1 MRGHDRLW
9 QVTFAVLLGAFLA
22 LSMLPGQP
30 AVGQVAR
37 EVVVVVKIAGIPWF
51 NRMGTG
57 VEKAGKEL
65 GIKASLVGPST
76 ADAAPQVALVE
87 DLVNRGVGAIGVTPT
102 DAKALEPVFGKAR
115 QRGIAILTHESPFET
130 SAIDYDVEAINSDSY
145 ARLAV
150 DEMVRGLK
158 AIGANCTT
166 ANPCGFVMLV
176 GGLTVP
182 LHNYWADQAQAY
194 VKKNL
199 PTLRELTTR
208 LPTAESV
215 EDSRLAVL
223 DLSKTY
229 GDKLNAVI
237 GWGSLG
243 PIGAA
248 AAVREKGLKN
258 KVVVGGSAIP
268 STAEQYLADG
278 TMKWAQLW
286 DPADA
291 GFALV
296 SVGKQI
302 IDKKKIVTGMQIPGI
317 GTITLKGKVI
327 AANKIVL
334 MRSAAD
340 AKKAGF

>member
-9 QVTFAVLLGAFLA
+9 YVTPAVLLAACLA
-22 LSMLPGQP
+22 LSFIPGQP
-30 AVGQVAR
+30 AVAQVAK

-57 VEKAGKEL
+57 VERAGKQL
-65 GIKASLVGPST
+65 GIKASLVGPAT

-130 SAIDYDVEAINSDSY
+130 SAIDYDVEAINSDAY

-150 DEMVRGLK
+150 DEMVRGLR
-158 AIGANCTT
+158 AIGANCT
-166 ANPCGFVMLV
+166 ASDPCGFVMLV

-182 LHNYWADQAQAY
+182 LHNYWADVALKY
-194 VKKNL
+194 VKAKYPNVK
-199 PTLRELTTR
+199 ELTSR

-215 EDSRLAVL
+215 EDSRRAVL

-229 GDKLNAVI
+229 GDKLDAVI

-243 PIGAA
+243 PLGAA
-248 AAVREKGLKN
+248 AAVREKGMKN
-258 KVVVGGSAIP
+258 KIVVGGSAIP
-268 STAEQYLADG
+268 SSAVTYLSDG

-296 SVGKQI
+296 AVGKQI
-302 IDKKKIVTGMQIPGI
+302 LDGKKIVTGMQVPGI
-317 GTITLKGKVI
+317 GAITLNGKVI

-334 MRSAAD
+334 MRNAAD
-340 AKKAGF
+340 ATKAGF